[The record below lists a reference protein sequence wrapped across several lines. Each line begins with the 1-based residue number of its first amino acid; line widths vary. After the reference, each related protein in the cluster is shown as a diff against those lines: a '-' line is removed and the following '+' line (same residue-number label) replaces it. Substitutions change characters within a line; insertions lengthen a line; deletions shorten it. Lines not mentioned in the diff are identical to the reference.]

1 MISLGGRM
9 IFETIKQTIIY
20 YLWFLYYMVGPSSG
34 FEAEERIKR
43 IKMQK
48 KILNACKGDRDAQ
61 YDAGVYWAKRSS
73 LRITEADQELKE
85 ALKWFTLASDQG
97 HSKATYEL
105 ACFYLVG
112 RDNELSKYRILK
124 DPNKGFELMKK
135 SAYQG
140 ENIAQYKLGM
150 MYREGNIALKD
161 RDKAKQWI
169 EKALSKF
176 LDALTPVAAV
186 EIGKI
191 WREEYS
197 EQPNES
203 LERKIRSNDTIIKQ
217 HEKYRTIEESRAD
230 LKEEHKVYL

>member
-1 MISLGGRM
+1 
-9 IFETIKQTIIY
+9 
-20 YLWFLYYMVGPSSG
+20 
-34 FEAEERIKR
+34 
-43 IKMQK
+43 
-48 KILNACKGDRDAQ
+48 
-61 YDAGVYWAKRSS
+61 
-73 LRITEADQELKE
+73 
-85 ALKWFTLASDQG
+85 
-97 HSKATYEL
+97 
-105 ACFYLVG
+105 
-112 RDNELSKYRILK
+112 
-124 DPNKGFELMKK
+124 MKK

-150 MYREGNIALKD
+150 MYREGNIVLKD

-169 EKALSKF
+169 EKASSKF

-217 HEKYRTIEESRAD
+217 HEKYRTIDESRAD
-230 LKEEHKVYL
+230 LEEEHKVYL